1 MSSFIIISIFLL
13 VSLILPLLLT
23 FLIIRK
29 NKVYKYFTFV
39 SFFSLIFAFITLISG
54 LSNKLGYFKFKNE
67 VYDLE
72 TLLIIYYYIFT
83 IPIILIFILSLLFW
97 INNYFKNKG

>member
-39 SFFSLIFAFITLISG
+39 SFFSLIFAFITLFSG
-54 LSNKLGYFKFKNE
+54 LSDKLGYFKFKNE

-97 INNYFKNKG
+97 INNYFKNRR

>member
-54 LSNKLGYFKFKNE
+54 LNNKLGYFKFKNE

>member
-39 SFFSLIFAFITLISG
+39 SFFSLIFAFITLISR

-83 IPIILIFILSLLFW
+83 IPIILIIISKIRGSVPDVLF
-97 INNYFKNKG
+97 

>member
-1 MSSFIIISIFLL
+1 MNCIIIISFFLL
-13 VSLILPLLLT
+13 VSLVFPLLLT

-29 NKVYKYFTFV
+29 GKAYKYLTFV
-39 SFFSLIFAFITLISG
+39 SFFSILFSFFTLFGRISD
-54 LSNKLGYFKFKNE
+54 KLGYFKFKNE

-83 IPIILIFILSLLFW
+83 IPMILIFILSLLFW
-97 INNYFKNKG
+97 INSCLKKG